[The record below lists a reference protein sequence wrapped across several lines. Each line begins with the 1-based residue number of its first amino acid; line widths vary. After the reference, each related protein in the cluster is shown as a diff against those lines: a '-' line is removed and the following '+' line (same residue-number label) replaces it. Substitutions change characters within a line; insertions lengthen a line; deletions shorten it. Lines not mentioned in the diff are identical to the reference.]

1 MLQKVFVV
9 TLIVVDLPPN
19 KHFSSLSEIEGGSA
33 LSIHFCI
40 FMGLE
45 SRKKGEKKV
54 KKKESERAREETE
67 ERKSDFVGE
76 RKRKRRSIMIS
87 GALFPLYILLVTHR

>member
-45 SRKKGEKKV
+45 SRKKGEKKSE
-54 KKKESERAREETE
+54 KKKKASVQEKKLRKERA
-67 ERKSDFVGE
+67 
-76 RKRKRRSIMIS
+76 ILS
-87 GALFPLYILLVTHR
+87 GRGKEKDDLL